1 MRFHLNS
8 GRTNAVKTRPGLGGD
23 TVGLQKPPRE
33 YKGKIPQYLWST
45 YGTTPS
51 QHRGNTVP
59 PPFPLVRGSWAF
71 RSVQDTRKQVGIA
84 GFRGKPF
91 GVTFARLRYM
101 LGPRKRKGKM
111 SAYDQL
117 QLELKADRK
126 SVV

>member
-1 MRFHLNS
+1 MLSKPGRGSGETPGGCRSLQGNTREKYLNTY
-8 GRTNAVKTRPGLGGD
+8 G
-23 TVGLQKPPRE
+23 
-33 YKGKIPQYLWST
+33 IPIEYLWST

-111 SAYDQL
+111 SAYRS
-117 QLELKADRK
+117 EERRVGKECR
-126 SVV
+126 